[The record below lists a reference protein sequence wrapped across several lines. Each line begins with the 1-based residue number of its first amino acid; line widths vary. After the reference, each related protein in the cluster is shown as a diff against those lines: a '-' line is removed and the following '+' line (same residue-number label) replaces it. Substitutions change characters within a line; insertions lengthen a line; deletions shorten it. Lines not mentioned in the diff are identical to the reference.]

1 MSDRRLVIAGA
12 SSGVGKTTVTIGLM
26 AALKAKGL
34 NVQGFKC
41 GPDYIDP
48 AYHTAVTGRTSR
60 NLDSWM
66 LDESMLNYV
75 LQSGADGADI
85 SLIEGVMGLYDGKD
99 PLSDKGSTA
108 HISLMTR
115 APVILVVDCSALAR
129 SAAAIVKGFQNFNRS
144 VNLVGVIAN
153 RVASQGH
160 YELVKAAVE
169 QMCEIPVVGY
179 LPQEKTLNL
188 PERHLGLL
196 PALEKGRLN
205 EFITELAQFTSETV
219 DLTQLYDLAKAP
231 PLIETAVYSS
241 LQRSP
246 VPKVKLAVAK
256 DKAFNFY
263 YIENFELLERAGAE
277 LVFFSP
283 LAGEA
288 LPTDV
293 DGLYLGGGFPEEF
306 AAELAALT
314 DVKRSI
320 NEAIE
325 SGMPTLAECGGFM
338 YLCKTLETTDG
349 QHYPMVGIIKG
360 KVTMSHTLQAI
371 GYRQVTAQPGNFLLT
386 KGETLRG
393 HEFHYSSFK
402 SEREQSPAFSV
413 ESSNG
418 GADEGIMR
426 KNLIAGYTHFHFGSC
441 PQAAE
446 HFVTQCKGWK
456 VHD

>member
-66 LDESMLNYV
+66 LDESMLNHV

-108 HISLMTR
+108 HISLITR

-160 YELVKAAVE
+160 YELVEAAVE

-196 PALEKGRLN
+196 PALEKGHLN

-231 PLIETAVYSS
+231 SLIETAVYSS

-246 VPKVKLAVAK
+246 VPKVKLAIAK

-338 YLCKTLETTDG
+338 YLCEALETTDG

-413 ESSNG
+413 KSSYG
-418 GADEGIMR
+418 GADEGIVR
-426 KNLIAGYTHFHFGSC
+426 KNLIAGYTHLHFGSC
-441 PQAAE
+441 PKAAE
-446 HFVTQCKGWK
+446 HFVKQCEEWK